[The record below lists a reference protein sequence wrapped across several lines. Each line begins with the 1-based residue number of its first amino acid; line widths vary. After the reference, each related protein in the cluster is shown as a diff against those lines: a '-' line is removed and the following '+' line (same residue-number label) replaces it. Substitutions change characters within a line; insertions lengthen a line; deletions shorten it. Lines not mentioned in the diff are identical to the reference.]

1 MLDPKKIPLARVK
14 EAFKLNNNDVDGL
27 IAQIWP
33 ENVFAWELWGK
44 AYHQYW
50 RDAASNLQFF
60 NIKKPP
66 YPEMDGRWADH
77 LNAWSDKMYGFFTEL
92 GFALPVSS
100 LRKGLDYILEET
112 YSDSSSVFVA
122 ERESL
127 YAKLAEAEN
136 GFNWNQF
143 HPIDREKL
151 DAMLNDKA
159 FSLPHNSYS
168 FISQVFNDSMA
179 VDKLAAVR
187 YLLLCEYPFDH
198 EVKGLTWSYIE
209 RVKAA
214 LAAEFPIVF
223 SPTVARQS
231 DTFTPSPENN
241 IDSAQVP
248 VPGASATEEQPAGDK
263 NIITVPAI
271 LWEGKSPAAVR
282 DAMKDEFAASV
293 IAYVLFNWCKI
304 DKTQIGKL
312 LSEKELTDSKSHR
325 NVANKLL
332 EDAASLTIVK
342 A

>member
-33 ENVFAWELWGK
+33 ENVSAWELWEK
-44 AYHQYW
+44 AYHKFW
-50 RDAASNLQFF
+50 RGAASNLQFF
-60 NIKKPP
+60 NIKNPP
-66 YPEMDGRWADH
+66 YPEIAGRWADH
-77 LNAWSDKMYGFFTEL
+77 LNAWSDKMYGFVTEL

-100 LRKGLDYILEET
+100 LRRGLDYVLEET
-112 YSDSSSVFVA
+112 YSDSSNVFTA
-122 ERESL
+122 ERETL
-127 YAKLAEAEN
+127 YTKLAEAEN
-136 GFNWNQF
+136 DFNWHEFDLINK
-143 HPIDREKL
+143 EKL

-159 FSLPHNSYS
+159 FSLPHGSYH
-168 FISQVFNDSMA
+168 FISQVINDSMV

-209 RVKAA
+209 RVRAA

-241 IDSAQVP
+241 IDSAQEP
-248 VPGASATEEQPAGDK
+248 VPSASATEEQLAEDK
-263 NIITVPAI
+263 NIIPVPAI

-282 DAMKDEFAASV
+282 DAMKDEFAVSV
-293 IAYVLFNWCKI
+293 IAYALFYWCRI

-312 LSEKELTDSKSHR
+312 LSEKELTDPKSHR

-332 EDAASLTIVK
+332 EEAAALAIVK

>member
-1 MLDPKKIPLARVK
+1 MLDSKKIPLARVK
-14 EAFKLNNNDVDGL
+14 EAFKLNSNDVDGL

-44 AYHQYW
+44 AYHKFW
-50 RDAASNLQFF
+50 RDASGNLDFF
-60 NIKKPP
+60 NIKSPP
-66 YPEMDGRWADH
+66 YPEIAGRWADH

-100 LRKGLDYILEET
+100 LRRGLDYILEET

-122 ERESL
+122 ERETL
-127 YAKLAEAEN
+127 YTKLTEAEN

-143 HPIDREKL
+143 YPIDREKL

-168 FISQVFNDSMA
+168 FISQVFNDSMV
-179 VDKLAAVR
+179 VDKLSAIR

-198 EVKGLTWSYIE
+198 EVKGFTWSYIE

-223 SPTVARQS
+223 SPAVARQS
-231 DTFTPSPENN
+231 ATFTSFLENN
-241 IDSAQVP
+241 IDSAQEP
-248 VPGASATEEQPAGDK
+248 VPSTSATEEQPAEDK
-263 NIITVPAI
+263 NIITVPTI
-271 LWEGKSPAAVR
+271 LWEGKPPAAVR
-282 DAMKDEFAASV
+282 DAMKSEFAASV
-293 IAYVLFNWCKI
+293 IAYVLYYWCKI

-312 LSEKELTDSKSHR
+312 LSEKELTDPKSHR

-332 EDAASLTIVK
+332 EEAATLAIVK
-342 A
+342 G

>member
-33 ENVFAWELWGK
+33 ENVFAWELWDK
-44 AYHQYW
+44 AYHKFW
-50 RDAASNLQFF
+50 RNAAGNLDFF
-60 NIKKPP
+60 NIKIPP
-66 YPEMDGRWADH
+66 YPEIAGRWADH
-77 LNAWSDKMYGFFTEL
+77 LNAWSDKMYGFFAEL

-100 LRKGLDYILEET
+100 LRRGLDYILEET

-122 ERESL
+122 ERETL
-127 YAKLAEAEN
+127 YTKLVEAEN

-143 HPIDREKL
+143 YPIDREKL

-159 FSLPHNSYS
+159 FSLPHGSYH
-168 FISQVFNDSMA
+168 FISQVLNDSMV

-198 EVKGLTWSYIE
+198 EVKGLTWSYID

-223 SPTVARQS
+223 SPAMARQG
-231 DTFTPSPENN
+231 DPLTPSPANN
-241 IDSAQVP
+241 IDSAHMP
-248 VPGASATEEQPAGDK
+248 VSGASATEEQFAEDK
-263 NIITVPAI
+263 NIITVPAM
-271 LWEGKSPAAVR
+271 LWEGKSPPAVR

-293 IAYVLFNWCKI
+293 IAYVLFYWCKLE
-304 DKTQIGKL
+304 KTQIGKL
-312 LSEKELTDSKSHR
+312 LSEKELTDPKSHR

-332 EDAASLTIVK
+332 EEAAALAIVK
-342 A
+342 D